1 LLNQFTQTEF
11 WYFFGTLG
19 MSLVYDHHCKQ
30 KNWLS
35 YKNCRSIYIF
45 SLLWNTI
52 SLQSSLQTKKLINLQ
67 KLQFHIS
74 LASYGM
80 TLVYNHHYKQKN
92 WLTYK
97 NCNWYIFGLL
107 WNVTSLHSSL
117 QTKKWLTY
125 KNCNWYIFGLLWN
138 VTILQSSLQTK
149 LLNVHKLESYLIC
162 HLFIFII
169 AYILQNWNLTYLWS
183 PRKWTSFIHNHH
195 CKEKICLMYINWL
208 LIYLLSLISNVTYT
222 IVIIMANK
230 NV

>member
-1 LLNQFTQTEF
+1 MLNQFTQTEF

-92 WLTYK
+92 
-97 NCNWYIFGLL
+97 
-107 WNVTSLHSSL
+107 
-117 QTKKWLTY
+117 WLTY